1 MKQKVLYIIL
11 FIVLLGLVIFS
22 FSQQGEIKKLKA
34 TQEKYEILTK
44 SFKELHNNYESS
56 LLEYS
61 KIKKR
66 LDKNNLNLDS
76 LSNHLDSLNQKNIV
90 EINTINEDINAIIS
104 SIDITY
110 IEHAPIIDLDSLF
123 VK

>member
-1 MKQKVLYIIL
+1 MKQKVIYILIIISL
-11 FIVLLGLVIFS
+11 AGLVIFS
-22 FSQQGEIKKLKA
+22 FSQGSEIKKLKA
-34 TQEKYEILTK
+34 TQEKYKTLTTA
-44 SFKELHNNYESS
+44 FKTLHVNYESS

-104 SIDITY
+104 NIDTTY
-110 IEHAPIIDLDSLF
+110 IEHAPIVNLDSLF
-123 VK
+123 AK